1 MYPQATAAYVLGA
14 AEGEQ
19 QRLIAQADD
28 YESRAKWLLDQIEVR
43 PGWRVLD
50 IGCGPIGILDL
61 LSERVG
67 IEGEVIGLEREPRF
81 AEMAR
86 AEIARRG
93 LRNVRIVE
101 ADALRT
107 GLEKNS
113 FDLVHERLLLINLP
127 AREHLLTEMVSL
139 LRPGGTIAL
148 EDVDHVSYLC
158 RPPHPS
164 WDALLQALHSA
175 LRVHGADIHIGR
187 LLPELLRATGIQGV
201 QAQAHVSAVRPGEF
215 RRMHLLTLLDSL
227 HSEVVGLGLLS
238 KSELTRH
245 KIALTRHLEDSQT
258 ILIDKLL
265 VQAWGQKPEGLNALP
280 TEATTNVR
288 NA

>member
-1 MYPQATAAYVLGA
+1 MCPQTTAAYVLGA
-14 AEGEQ
+14 AQSEQ

-28 YESRAKWLLDQIEVR
+28 YQSRADWLLDQIAVR

-50 IGCGPIGILDL
+50 VGCGPIGILDL

-67 IEGEVIGLEREPRF
+67 IHGEVIGLEREPRF

-86 AEIARRG
+86 IEIARRG
-93 LRNVRIVE
+93 LRNVRIVQ

-107 GLEKNS
+107 GLEKTS

-127 AREHLLTEMVSL
+127 GREDVLAEMVSL

-164 WDALLQALHSA
+164 WDTLLQALHTV
-175 LRVHGADIHIGR
+175 LRAHGVDVHIGR
-187 LLPELLRATGIQGV
+187 VLPEMLRATGIQNI
-201 QAQAHVSAVRPGEF
+201 QAQAHVNIVKPGEF
-215 RRMHLLTLLDSL
+215 RRMHLLTLLDGL
-227 HSEVVGLGLLS
+227 HSEVVGLGPLS
-238 KSELTRH
+238 DSELTGH
-245 KIALTRHLEDSQT
+245 KDALTRHLEDPQT
-258 ILIDKLL
+258 IVIDKLL
-265 VQAWGQKPEGLNALP
+265 VQAWGQKPMA
-280 TEATTNVR
+280 
-288 NA
+288 